1 MLCREGKPEEY
12 RDEGLGKQDPSHL
25 ASQGI
30 FKLLCSTVV
39 RTKIHTN
46 SVNPMPE
53 YLPPATLERARD
65 LFPHLA
71 QGHVYLNHAGTSPLS
86 RRVIEAVH
94 RHLRDRSV
102 GAIDTYS
109 NDIQMVGECR
119 SLVRKLINAESTDRI
134 AFQPNTSDAIN
145 VVASGLAWKSGDH
158 VLLNTIEF
166 PANVYPYLNLKRL
179 GVEIDFLE
187 ADEGRVTPEMIAR
200 NLHPRTRVLALSAV
214 QFLSGYRADLE
225 SLGEFCRT
233 RGIVFAVDGI
243 QAVGAVQIDV
253 QGMKIDA
260 LFAGAQKWQ
269 MAPHGSGFLYL
280 TEELQSRIGQAYL
293 GWLSV
298 EDPWK
303 FHDFDQALAA
313 SARRY
318 EGGSLTMPSL
328 WGLHAALST
337 LVEYG
342 PERIEGHILG
352 ITAALRNALA
362 GIPQLR
368 VVTCYPDE
376 ERAGIVT
383 VALPS
388 NVDAKQVFTRM
399 LDRKVTIALREGQLR
414 YSPHFYCTAADM
426 DTAVEATREALKDH

>member
-1 MLCREGKPEEY
+1 
-12 RDEGLGKQDPSHL
+12 
-25 ASQGI
+25 
-30 FKLLCSTVV
+30 
-39 RTKIHTN
+39 
-46 SVNPMPE
+46 MPE

-65 LFPHLA
+65 LFPHLT

-86 RRVIEAVH
+86 RRVIDAVN

-109 NDIQMVGECR
+109 TDIQMVAECR
-119 SLVRKLINAESTDRI
+119 SLVRQLINAESDDRI
-134 AFQPNTSDAIN
+134 AFQVNTSEAIN
-145 VVASGLAWKSGDH
+145 IVASGLDWKSGDH

-179 GVEIDFLE
+179 GVEVDFLE
-187 ADEGRVTPEMIAR
+187 ADEGRVTAEQISK

-225 SLGEFCRT
+225 SLGALCRNK
-233 RGIVFAVDGI
+233 GIVFAVDGI

-253 QGMKIDA
+253 QRMKIDA

-280 TEELQSRIGQAYL
+280 TEALQSQIGQKHL

-298 EDPWK
+298 EDPWR
-303 FHDFDQALAA
+303 FHDFDQALAS

-328 WGLHAALST
+328 WGLHAALGT
-337 LVEYG
+337 LIEFG
-342 PERIEGHILG
+342 PARIEEHLLG
-352 ITAALRNALA
+352 ITAALRDGLA
-362 GIPQLR
+362 SLPHLKI
-368 VVTCYPDE
+368 VTKYPDD

-383 VALPS
+383 VALPEK
-388 NVDAKQVFTRM
+388 VDAKQVFTRM
-399 LDRKVTIALREGQLR
+399 LERKVTIALREGQLR
-414 YSPHFYCTAADM
+414 YSPHFYCSASDM
-426 DTAVEATREALKDH
+426 ALAVEATREALQ